1 MERIRLTFQ
10 QGFRGDLM
18 MVAVGV
24 IVVALACRVIA
35 LALRDRQIG
44 RSAVAMTAGA
54 LAGLSALIGLLA
66 GLERGASFG
75 ILIGFGVGITA
86 LVLWAWLVVLIW
98 RRGDLPSLLSMVL
111 AAAATAWMDAAAFVP
126 SLREP
131 AALAPI
137 AIILCVLT
145 VLVFYQVV
153 YRFLGAWRI
162 GTLLALRCLA
172 IFVLLALL
180 FRPVLSVL
188 PLSRTK
194 PLLLVLLDVSKSM
207 SVQDAKNA
215 PTRYEQVVE
224 TCQAV
229 LPEAG
234 ERFDVRYYVF
244 DARPR
249 AVESAEDLF
258 RIEPAGDA
266 TNLVLAAQEVVGR
279 HPNQEI
285 LAVCLLTDGNHNA
298 PGDPVKAARS
308 LGVPLHTVGVG
319 TEEMRSDKLQDI
331 SIAAVDAPDEA
342 AAHNVSTIKA
352 HIAHEG
358 LANRT
363 IEVRLA
369 DGPQQ
374 LDKQTLVLSDKQKIH
389 IVELRYKPTTTG
401 RKRLTVSVPVD
412 PAELIGE
419 NNAHDV
425 HLLVTD
431 PQIKVLYIEG
441 AVRPEFKFLR
451 RFLGTDPNLELA
463 TLIQVRP
470 PLFAAGGTVG
480 GKPLKGFPQTAD
492 DFKAFD
498 VFLIGDLDRTYLTKQ
513 QMDLLVEAVRA
524 GKGLLM
530 IGGTSTLG
538 PGGYAGSP
546 IESMLPVT
554 VGPRSKTAQETTPFV
569 PRLTA
574 EGRVHP
580 VFAGLVPF
588 FDHSQAA
595 ATPSA
600 EQLPPLQ
607 GCVIVEGPKPAASVL
622 AEHPSRQHQG
632 RPICVLAVQTFGS
645 GRTAVFTADTTW
657 RWYMFRRALGAES
670 PYHRFWGQ
678 LVRWLA
684 SSELREKSTES
695 GVQVQVARSFYHP
708 GEQVEIVAK
717 VRDEEGQAT
726 NYAGVVARVTEPGE
740 SVKELPLA
748 RRPERVGVYEVSYEP
763 SVPGAY
769 VVEVVA
775 QKQDKQLGKDAI
787 DFVLGRPSAE
797 FEKLSLDSDRLTKMA
812 SAGQGEYLR
821 LPGLSDLVAKLL
833 RGYELR
839 GGRDGRLKEVA
850 VFTAATEFARH
861 AKMAAAFGLFVILIT
876 CEWLLRR
883 HWQLG

>member
-1 MERIRLTFQ
+1 
-10 QGFRGDLM
+10 
-18 MVAVGV
+18 
-24 IVVALACRVIA
+24 
-35 LALRDRQIG
+35 
-44 RSAVAMTAGA
+44 MTGGA
-54 LAGLSALIGLLA
+54 LVLLSSLIGLLA
-66 GLERGASFG
+66 GLERGATFG
-75 ILIGFGVGITA
+75 LLVFFLVCISAV
-86 LVLWAWLVVLIW
+86 VLWAWLIVLIW
-98 RRGDLPSLLSMVL
+98 RRGDLSSLLSMVL
-111 AAAATAWMDAAAFVP
+111 AAVTTTWMDAAAFIP

-131 AALAPI
+131 SALAPI
-137 AIILCVLT
+137 VALLCVLT
-145 VLVFYQVV
+145 VLVFYHVV

-172 IFVLLALL
+172 ILVLLVLL
-180 FRPVLSVL
+180 FRPVVSIL

-194 PLLLVLLDVSKSM
+194 PLLLMLLDTSKSM

-215 PTRYEQVVE
+215 PTRYEQLVE

-229 LPEAG
+229 LPQAAD
-234 ERFDVRYYVF
+234 RFDVRYYVF

-249 AVESAEDLF
+249 AVESVEDLF
-258 RIEPAGDA
+258 RLEPTGEA
-266 TNLVLAAQEVVGR
+266 TNLVLAAQEAVAR
-279 HPNQEI
+279 HPNDEI
-285 LAVCLLTDGNHNA
+285 LSVCLLTDGNHNA
-298 PGDPVKAARS
+298 PSDPVQAART

-319 TEEMRSDKLQDI
+319 TEQMRSDKLQDI

-342 AAHNVSTIKA
+342 VANNVSTIKA

-358 LANRT
+358 LASRT

-389 IVELRYKPTTTG
+389 IVELSYKPTTTG
-401 RKRLTVSVPVD
+401 RKRLTISVPVD

-470 PLFAAGGTVG
+470 PLFTAGGTVG
-480 GKPLKGFPQTAD
+480 GTPLKGFPQTAD

-498 VFLIGDLDRTYLTKQ
+498 VFIIGDLDRTYLTKQ
-513 QMDLLVEAVRA
+513 QMDLLVEAVRS

-554 VGPRSKTAQETTPFV
+554 VGPRTKTGQETTPFV

-574 EGRVHP
+574 EGKAHP
-580 VFAGLVPF
+580 IFAGLVSF
-588 FDHSQAA
+588 FDPDQAA
-595 ATPSA
+595 STQSTDA
-600 EQLPPLQ
+600 EKLPPLQ
-607 GCVIVEGPKPAASVL
+607 GCVIVEGPKPGAAVL
-622 AEHPSRQHQG
+622 VEHPSRQHAG
-632 RPICVLAVQTFGS
+632 RPICVLAVQAFGS
-645 GRTAVFTADTTW
+645 GRTGVFTADTTW

-684 SSELREKSTES
+684 GSELREKSTES

-708 GEQVEIVAK
+708 GERVEIVAK

-726 NYAGVVARVTEPGE
+726 NYATVLARVTEPDE
-740 SVKELPLA
+740 SVKELPLS
-748 RRPERVGVYEVSYEP
+748 RRPERVGAYDAGYEP
-763 SVPGAY
+763 SVPGEY

-775 QKQDKQLGKDAI
+775 SKQETELGKDSI

-812 SAGQGEYLR
+812 SAGRGEYLR
-821 LPGLSDLVAKLL
+821 LPGLSDLIAKLR
-833 RGYELR
+833 RGYEMQ
-839 GGRDGRLKEVA
+839 GGRDGRLEEYA
-850 VFTAATEFARH
+850 VFTATTEFARH
-861 AKMAAAFGLFVILIT
+861 AKMAVAFGLFVVLLT